1 MGRVSVWED
10 DQGLEMEAG
19 DGCTAIGM
27 YLTLLNCTLRT
38 G

>member
-1 MGRVSVWED
+1 MGRVWVWED
-10 DQGLEMEAG
+10 DKSLEMEAS

-27 YLTLLNCTLRT
+27 YLTLLNGTLRT